1 MNPTNRRRH
10 NPAYPR
16 FRVVMCFLLAGGA
29 VGGFL
34 IALVSIFYQFVD
46 YIQNRRLFYD
56 FIETVVASLFFMPLI
71 GAVVGSIPALLT
83 GIYLAYTRFYI
94 AEKAHYAYLFL
105 MGIVVSFL
113 VFVIAFTVI
122 FHGKSVASED
132 IMGCLLFSLAGGLS
146 AMICGKLFL
155 PKIPKDT

>member
-1 MNPTNRRRH
+1 
-10 NPAYPR
+10 
-16 FRVVMCFLLAGGA
+16 MCFLLAGGA